1 MKHRDRQEK
10 ITIEGNIYGLTLI
23 WNRELLGR
31 SVVGLSP
38 DYAYI
43 TKNGSYFA
51 LIDCSSDVNGFFVEA
66 FHFAMEKPTWR
77 MNFNYLN
84 INTIP
89 FRDILVRLPL

>member
-1 MKHRDRQEK
+1 MKLRDRQEK

-31 SVVGLSP
+31 SVVGMSP
-38 DYAYI
+38 AYAYI
-43 TKNGSYFA
+43 TKNSRNFA
-51 LIDCSSDVNGFFVEA
+51 LIGCSSNINGFFVES
-66 FHFAMEKPTWR
+66 FHLAMENPAWR

-84 INTIP
+84 INTIL